1 MNMRLRMMMPVLAGL
16 RNELEQKLSLRE
28 QLDWLTASQADG
40 APQEYRNLVNEY
52 FERLSREAAGNR

>member
-1 MNMRLRMMMPVLAGL
+1 MMMPVLAGL

-40 APQEYRNLVNEY
+40 APQEYRNLVSEY
-52 FERLSREAAGNR
+52 FERLSREAAGNQ